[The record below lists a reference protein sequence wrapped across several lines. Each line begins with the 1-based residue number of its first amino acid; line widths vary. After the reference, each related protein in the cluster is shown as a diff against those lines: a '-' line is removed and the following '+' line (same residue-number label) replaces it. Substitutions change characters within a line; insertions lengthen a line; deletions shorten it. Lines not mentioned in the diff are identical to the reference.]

1 MKLEIQKPTTRAQPE
16 KEQSSELRI
25 AAWVLTMVFG
35 LFVALLLFA
44 PLIHYLKKLPEGFAD
59 LAGSLALVLFLAA
72 GIGFGGWLSGES
84 EWPSWLA
91 RRRPPWAG
99 EDSYI
104 EVKLPNWIRE
114 LLFGLFLSLFPI
126 AFAKNLVPA
135 PFFPLVAGLLLLA
148 GNGFAIW
155 LHSHRR
161 DEKLKGLVKKNS

>member
-1 MKLEIQKPTTRAQPE
+1 MKLETQEPTTRAEPE
-16 KEQSSELRI
+16 KEQSIELRV

-59 LAGSLALVLFLAA
+59 LVGALALVLFLAA
-72 GIGFGGWLSGES
+72 GIGFGCWLGGES
-84 EWPSWLA
+84 EGFSWLA
-91 RRRPPWAG
+91 RKSPPWAG
-99 EDSYI
+99 EESYI
-104 EVKLPNWIRE
+104 EIKLPNWISE

-155 LHSHRR
+155 LHSHRLANR
-161 DEKLKGLVKKNS
+161 AKTHSTHN